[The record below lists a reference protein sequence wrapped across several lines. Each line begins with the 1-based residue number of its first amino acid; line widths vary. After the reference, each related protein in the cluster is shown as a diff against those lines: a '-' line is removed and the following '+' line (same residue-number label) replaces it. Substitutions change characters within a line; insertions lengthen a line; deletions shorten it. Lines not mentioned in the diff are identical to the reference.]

1 MGSPFKRDQCK
12 RSSLP
17 VYRVDKLVT
26 TKTKKKNEQ
35 TCLDSRS
42 RVVGERASDVDEY
55 TCEFQWTPV
64 LHKIRM
70 HPMRCLMKGGTMMS
84 L

>member
-12 RSSLP
+12 RSSLS
-17 VYRVDKLVT
+17 VYTVDKLVT
-26 TKTKKKNEQ
+26 TKTKKINEQ

-42 RVVGERASDVDEY
+42 KVVGERASDVDEY